1 MVQFELKLNTKG
13 YGSIPVELRK
23 SWGHRMTIIPNDSAG
38 VIFGENTDLMDVE
51 RSLEI
56 LLDDVKHRRE
66 RKEREEKKERDGG
79 EEQK

>member
-1 MVQFELKLNTKG
+1 MVEFELKLNTKG

-23 SWGHRMTIIPNDSAG
+23 SWGHRMTIIPNDTAG
-38 VIFGENTDLMDVE
+38 VIFGKDTNLKDVE

-66 RKEREEKKERDGG
+66 RKEREERGSER
-79 EEQK
+79 E